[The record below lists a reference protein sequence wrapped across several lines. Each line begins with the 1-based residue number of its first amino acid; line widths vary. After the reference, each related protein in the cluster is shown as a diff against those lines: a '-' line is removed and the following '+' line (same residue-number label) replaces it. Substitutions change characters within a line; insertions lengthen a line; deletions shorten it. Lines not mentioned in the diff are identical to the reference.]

1 MDFLLIIVPLIL
13 IIASQSYINS
23 SYKKYSVYSI
33 NSKMTGFDVTKKILE
48 SHNLDNKISV
58 KKVSG
63 TLTDNFNPKTNIVSL
78 STDIYSDSSIASVAV
93 AAHEC
98 GHVLQHNEKYFF
110 IMLRSILVPIV
121 NFSSKFGY
129 IILIAGFLFSLFD
142 LALLGL
148 ILMSM
153 ALVFQLVTLPT
164 EFDASRR
171 AADELVKLGVI
182 NTEELPQVKK
192 MLRAAAYTYL
202 ASFFANL
209 AEMLRLFLILRR
221 NDD

>member
-1 MDFLLIIVPLIL
+1 MDLLLIIVPIIL
-13 IIASQSYINS
+13 IFASQGYINS

-33 NSKMTGFDVTKKILE
+33 KSKMTGFDATKKILE
-48 SHNLDNKISV
+48 SHALENKIKV
-58 KKVSG
+58 QKVSG
-63 TLTDNFNPKTNIVSL
+63 TLTDNFNPKTNVISL

-98 GHVLQHNEKYFF
+98 GHVLQHQEKYFF

-121 NFSSKFGY
+121 NFSSNFGY
-129 IILIAGFLFSLFD
+129 IIMIAGFLFSILD
-142 LALLGL
+142 LAMLGL
-148 ILMSM
+148 ILMCM

-164 EFDASRR
+164 EFNASNR
-171 AADELVKLGVI
+171 AAKELVKLGVI
-182 NTEELPQVKK
+182 SDDELPQVKK

-209 AEMLRLFLILRR
+209 AQMLRLFLSIRR
-221 NDD
+221 SDD

>member
-1 MDFLLIIVPLIL
+1 MDIFLIIIPFIL

-23 SYKKYSVYSI
+23 SYKKYSIYDI
-33 NSKMTGFDVTKKILE
+33 KSKMNGYDATKKILE
-48 SHNLDNKISV
+48 SHGIDKKISV
-58 KKVSG
+58 KKVAG
-63 TLTDNFNPKTNIVSL
+63 TLTDNFNPRINVISL
-78 STDIYSDSSIASVAV
+78 SSDIYSDSSIASVAV

-98 GHVLQHNEKYFF
+98 GHVLQHEEKYFF
-110 IMLRSILVPIV
+110 IMLRSMLVPVV

-129 IILIAGFLFSLFD
+129 VVLILGIIFSIFD
-142 LALLGL
+142 FAMLGL

-153 ALVFQLVTLPT
+153 ALVFQLITLPT
-164 EFDASRR
+164 EFDASKR

-182 NTEELPQVKK
+182 SNDELPQVKK

-209 AEMLRLFLILRR
+209 AQMLRLFLNLRKN
-221 NDD
+221 ND